1 MLPLI
6 LPLVSPKS
14 YSKVHIVPSLVALT
28 HFNVSLRGM
37 DLPLST
43 LTEEARVLHE
53 NPDAARRSSI
63 TNAAGR
69 RASITPLPRSPSPRP
84 SPPPAPEGIA
94 WGTLSALTSV
104 LGTATSW
111 LHPGV
116 AEALSDKPQQRYWAR
131 EIDDI
136 VVENH
141 GHVPRIVGAIGS
153 AVLTYSTGT
162 EGIFRRSANVRPPPK
177 PC

>member
-1 MLPLI
+1 M
-6 LPLVSPKS
+6 
-14 YSKVHIVPSLVALT
+14 PSLLALT

-43 LTEEARVLHE
+43 LAEEARVLAD

-69 RASITPLPRSPSPRP
+69 RPSVTPIAPP
-84 SPPPAPEGIA
+84 SPPVPAVETGIA
-94 WGTLSALTSV
+94 WGTFSALTSV

-116 AEALSDKPQQRYWAR
+116 AEALTDKPQQKYWAR

-136 VVENH
+136 VAENQ
-141 GHVPRIVGAIGS
+141 GHVPRVVGAIGN
-153 AVLTYSTGT
+153 AIITHCTTT
-162 EGIFRRSANVRPPPK
+162 EGIFRRSANVREK
-177 PC
+177 VQGGS